1 MRRDWKQ
8 RVNSGDGKQVLLT
21 PMEEKELFVI
31 LTKIPS
37 SAKLCDERGAQRGK
51 T

>member
-1 MRRDWKQ
+1 MMRDWKQ

-21 PMEEKELFVI
+21 LMEEKELFVL
-31 LTKIPS
+31 LTKTPS
-37 SAKLCDERGAQRGK
+37 SAKLCDERDAQRSK